1 MAKTV
6 TPGTVDLEHGSFEAN
21 AMPDV
26 FDARDLEYRP
36 RLQPLK
42 NDLECRPKDR
52 HVMVQAGNSC
62 TGHAVAAMANAA
74 LAARGD
80 TAHVSPYMAYAL
92 ARRYDDY
99 QGDADEGSSLRGAL
113 KGWFYH
119 GLLADSDWPSLDA
132 SPAPDIDHDEELAE
146 RARQRPLG
154 AFYRV
159 NATRLDDLQ
168 SAVSELSAVAAAA
181 AIHDGWT
188 KPVPVTRT
196 VNGKNR
202 SMHVITK
209 THTSQALGGH
219 AFCIVGYNEVGFL
232 VQNSWGPEWGSKGF
246 ATLPYDDWLESG
258 YDAWVARPG
267 VPAIISQRAGREVS
281 TLAGGG
287 LALAPAADIN
297 KLAPHVVNVGNNGRL
312 STSGRFTSSPAQLDQ
327 IFARMRASHEEWE
340 AESGAGA
347 ESPRRIVFYA
357 HGGLNGETDGLD
369 IAQRQLNW
377 WLANK
382 VYPVTFVWQTGAT
395 ETLDDQLTDL
405 FGSRLPK
412 AGWSFNLFEQV
423 DRMVEKT
430 AKKRLRWVWDEM
442 KENAYGAA
450 DALPRNY
457 RDKPP
462 DKLPGASLTV
472 AKLKEHLAQAPKRP
486 TEVHLVGHSAGSIF
500 LVGLIER
507 LVAAKIPIASLT
519 YLAAAL
525 RTDTWVERVLPHL
538 QSGAIRKFTT
548 FGLDPVRELDDVT
561 GGKEVALY
569 HKSLLYLV
577 SRALEPTREETEIP
591 LVGMAHCAKTKV
603 KGTTFEGAL
612 KKVGGTAVW
621 SPDAAGPNSR
631 SDAAAHGAFD
641 DDSATMTSVL
651 LRIIDQNTV
660 KQGNEYA
667 PHRPPPRSGARLA
680 SEPTELEDQPPEIVT
695 AEVTGTAAAGSP
707 AVSEKQH
714 TPATTRSAAR
724 RGTRGS
730 GTDGTVLDALVRAGW
745 TTGSG

>member
-6 TPGTVDLEHGSFEAN
+6 TPGTVELEHGSFEAN

-36 RLQPLK
+36 RLQPLG
-42 NDLECRPKDR
+42 NALECRPKDR
-52 HVMVQAGNSC
+52 HVMVQSGNSC

-119 GLLADSDWPSLDA
+119 GLLTDSDWPSLDA
-132 SPAPDIDHDEELAE
+132 SPAPDIDHDEDLAA

-196 VNGKNR
+196 VNGKKQ

-209 THTSQALGGH
+209 TRTSKALGGH

-232 VQNSWGPEWGSKGF
+232 VQNSWGPEWGHKGF

-327 IFARMRASHEEWE
+327 IFTKMRASHEEWE
-340 AESGAGA
+340 AEASRGGCRDPSPDRVLRPWRA
-347 ESPRRIVFYA
+347 ERRDRWPRHRAAPAQLVAREQGLPGHVRVADRGDRDPGRPA
-357 HGGLNGETDGLD
+357 HRSVRFPAAQGRLVVQPLRTGRPDGREDSEEAAPLGVGRDEGE
-369 IAQRQLNW
+369 R
-377 WLANK
+377 
-382 VYPVTFVWQTGAT
+382 V
-395 ETLDDQLTDL
+395 
-405 FGSRLPK
+405 R
-412 AGWSFNLFEQV
+412 
-423 DRMVEKT
+423 
-430 AKKRLRWVWDEM
+430 RLR
-442 KENAYGAA
+442 
-450 DALPRNY
+450 
-457 RDKPP
+457 
-462 DKLPGASLTV
+462 
-472 AKLKEHLAQAPKRP
+472 
-486 TEVHLVGHSAGSIF
+486 
-500 LVGLIER
+500 
-507 LVAAKIPIASLT
+507 
-519 YLAAAL
+519 
-525 RTDTWVERVLPHL
+525 
-538 QSGAIRKFTT
+538 
-548 FGLDPVRELDDVT
+548 
-561 GGKEVALY
+561 
-569 HKSLLYLV
+569 
-577 SRALEPTREETEIP
+577 
-591 LVGMAHCAKTKV
+591 
-603 KGTTFEGAL
+603 
-612 KKVGGTAVW
+612 
-621 SPDAAGPNSR
+621 
-631 SDAAAHGAFD
+631 
-641 DDSATMTSVL
+641 
-651 LRIIDQNTV
+651 
-660 KQGNEYA
+660 
-667 PHRPPPRSGARLA
+667 RPPPQLPRQAPQQAAGCLADGHQAEGAPCAGAQASDRGAPRGAQCRFDLPRRPDRTARCGEDPDRVVDLPRRRSPHGHLGRAGAATSPERRHPQVHDVRARSGPR
-680 SEPTELEDQPPEIVT
+680 
-695 AEVTGTAAAGSP
+695 
-707 AVSEKQH
+707 
-714 TPATTRSAAR
+714 AR
-724 RGTRGS
+724 RRHRRQERSRSTTSHCSTSCRGRS
-730 GTDGTVLDALVRAGW
+730 SRRARRPRSRSSAW
-745 TTGSG
+745 PTAPRPRSRAPRSRAP